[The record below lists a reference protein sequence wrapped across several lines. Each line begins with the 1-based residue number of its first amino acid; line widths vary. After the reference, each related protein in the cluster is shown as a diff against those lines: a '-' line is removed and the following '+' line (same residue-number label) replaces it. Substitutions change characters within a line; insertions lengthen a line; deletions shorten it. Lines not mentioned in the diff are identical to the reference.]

1 MKILILGAGGML
13 GHKLCQKLSAKYDVS
28 ATVRGSRGQINEFG
42 FFDGVDII
50 ENVDA
55 MDFSTVRKAIGN
67 KRPDVVINAIGVI
80 KQLPSS
86 KDVVTALTINSILPQ
101 KLAELSGELGFRLFC
116 ISTDCVF
123 TGTRGN
129 YSDDEVPDAIDL
141 YGRSKA
147 LGEVDAPNCLTLRT
161 SIIGRELQT
170 EHSLVDWFLSNRGKK
185 IKGFTKAI
193 YSGFPTVVFADII
206 DDLIANFPDL
216 EGLYNVSSDAIDKF
230 TLLNLIN
237 EAFYANVDID
247 PFDDFVIDRSLNSD
261 RFREVTGFRPQT
273 WEQMV
278 KAMADD
284 AKPYDKWKQ

>member
-13 GHKLCQKLSAKYDVS
+13 GHKLCQKLSPKYDVS
-28 ATVRGSRGQINEFG
+28 ATVRGSRAQIDEFG
-42 FFDGVDII
+42 VFDGVDII
-50 ENVDA
+50 ENIDA
-55 MDFSTVRKAIGN
+55 MDFSTVRKAIEN

-101 KLAELSGELGFRLFC
+101 KLAELAGELGFRLFC

-123 TGTRGN
+123 AGTRGN
-129 YSDDEVPDAIDL
+129 YRDDDVPDAIDL

-147 LGEVDAPNCLTLRT
+147 FGEVDAPNCLTLRT
-161 SIIGRELQT
+161 SIIGRELRT
-170 EHSLVDWFLSNRGKK
+170 ENSLVDWFLSNRGKK

-206 DDLIANFPDL
+206 NDLIANFPDL

-237 EAFYANVDID
+237 EAFSANVDIE

-261 RFREVTGFRPQT
+261 RFREATGFRPQT
-273 WEQMV
+273 WEKMV
-278 KAMADD
+278 KAMAED